1 MNLTAERFSDLI
13 ASLEA
18 LQDDHSEQRRQ
29 PRVALE
35 ADATIIPLGYERPG
49 ATPII
54 ARDLS
59 SSGIGF
65 LHNRQLALDEQFALV
80 LPQIDDNPAIV
91 LCEVAFWQPLGRE
104 VFAIGG
110 RFVRVLREAN
120 SPLPIQVQEA
130 IPHSTTMRIA
140 S

>member
-18 LQDDHSEQRRQ
+18 LKDDHSEQRRQ

-49 ATPII
+49 ATPVI

-80 LPQIDDNPAIV
+80 LPQTDDNPAIV
-91 LCEVAFWQPLGRE
+91 LCEVAFWQPLGRD
-104 VFAIGG
+104 VFAIGA
-110 RFVRVLREAN
+110 RFVRVLREGN
-120 SPLPIQVQEA
+120 SPLPIQIQE
-130 IPHSTTMRIA
+130 STPKMTMRIA

>member
-13 ASLEA
+13 ASLDA
-18 LQDDHSEQRRQ
+18 LRDQTSDQRRQ

-59 SSGIGF
+59 SSGFGF

-91 LCEVAFWQPLGRE
+91 LCEVAFWQPMGRE
-104 VFAIGG
+104 IFAIGA
-110 RFVRVLREAN
+110 RFVRLLREAN
-120 SPLPIQVQEA
+120 TPLPIQVQDS
-130 IPHSTTMRIA
+130 IPRTKTMRIA

>member
-18 LQDDHSEQRRQ
+18 LKDDHSEQRRQ

-65 LHNRQLALDEQFALV
+65 LHDRQLALDEQFALV
-80 LPQIDDNPAIV
+80 LPQANDNPALL
-91 LCEVAFWQPLGRE
+91 LCEVAFWQPLGRD
-104 VFAIGG
+104 VFAIGA
-110 RFVRVLREAN
+110 RFVRVLREA
-120 SPLPIQVQEA
+120 SAPLPIQIQDA
-130 IPHSTTMRIA
+130 TPAMTMRIA